1 MGTTDRRGCL
11 VPKHLDSRKL
21 GTENNSLNFA
31 TKWQDRPS
39 QTLQGIESLNFVTE
53 AAGRTVVGT
62 TARHRL
68 RNPDWVGFLLK
79 VLRGV
84 LDYSCL

>member
-1 MGTTDRRGCL
+1 M
-11 VPKHLDSRKL
+11 
-21 GTENNSLNFA
+21 
-31 TKWQDRPS
+31 
-39 QTLQGIESLNFVTE
+39 
-53 AAGRTVVGT
+53 AGQTVVGTMDRHRLFSEKLVSELCDDSAGQTVTGT

-68 RNPDWVGFLLK
+68 RNPDWVGFLLN